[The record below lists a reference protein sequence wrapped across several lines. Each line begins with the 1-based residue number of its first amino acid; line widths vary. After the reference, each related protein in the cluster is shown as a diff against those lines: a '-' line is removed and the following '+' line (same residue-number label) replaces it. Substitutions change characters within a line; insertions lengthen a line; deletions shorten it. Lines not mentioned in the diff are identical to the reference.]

1 MHQISFFF
9 IPLGSCSL
17 SEVYL
22 VVVVVAL
29 EDVLEIFGVAG
40 DIESHRYDGYQMM
53 NLRLPELPRHSSR

>member
-40 DIESHRYDGYQMM
+40 DIESHRDDGY
-53 NLRLPELPRHSSR
+53 